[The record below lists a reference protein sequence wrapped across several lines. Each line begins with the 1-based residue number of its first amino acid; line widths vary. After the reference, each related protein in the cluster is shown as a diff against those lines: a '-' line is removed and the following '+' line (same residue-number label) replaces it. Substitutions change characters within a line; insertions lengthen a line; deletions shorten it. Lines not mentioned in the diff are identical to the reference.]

1 MKSIGLIL
9 HAWWCLF
16 LIYPKGVINSDY
28 CGRVPEEMEQMG
40 EEYYDSYYEYDRDEE
55 IQNVEVLKTPKIN
68 EGLRIVGGR
77 EVKQIIPWF
86 ALLLIDTKNR
96 TELGRRC
103 GGVLITRKLILSA
116 GHCYCF
122 ESTWE
127 TCETK
132 QISEDFWVLVPSES
146 RNLDVLAGLS
156 IQSESDLD
164 RIPVDERY
172 ERHLL
177 QVHSV
182 FVHGQFR
189 RHGTHDLALLK
200 LSQSLPMDMWSA
212 PVCLPWGYS
221 FPDRKIKRGRHLMGI
236 VIGMGRSRQ
245 HQTSCTT
252 LGGSPTPYTQCQF
265 PYLIPRSTGSPS
277 PSQGCSYGIPTP
289 SSLNPVCV
297 EFHDR
302 FKSRLEPY
310 YQVVLQ
316 WSNGS
321 NETCYDNR
329 AHSGWCGTCSIGAK
343 PDMPGFCRHL
353 NPEMNKAHTSDSDA
367 EKMVMPNAD
376 RDWGWCGDDC
386 FSFGGFTPSNY
397 LQKVELEILSSRN
410 CDRLARDPKFN
421 STLELC
427 AGKKIRVRTPKIF
440 EVSPNQSQSPLIS
453 GTPQAFHFEFI
464 GLDKDREKSGR
475 DDNGTGWI
483 LGGKDTCQGDSGG
496 PMWINMDNNGTSG
509 RRSYLI
515 GIVSRGLGC
524 AQLNQPG
531 IYTRVKTFLPWIN
544 KLAKYL

>member
-397 LQKVELEILSSRN
+397 LQKVELE
-410 CDRLARDPKFN
+410 
-421 STLELC
+421 
-427 AGKKIRVRTPKIF
+427 
-440 EVSPNQSQSPLIS
+440 
-453 GTPQAFHFEFI
+453 
-464 GLDKDREKSGR
+464 
-475 DDNGTGWI
+475 
-483 LGGKDTCQGDSGG
+483 GDSGG

>member
-1 MKSIGLIL
+1 
-9 HAWWCLF
+9 
-16 LIYPKGVINSDY
+16 
-28 CGRVPEEMEQMG
+28 MEQMG

-221 FPDRKIKRGRHLMGI
+221 FPDRKIKR
-236 VIGMGRSRQ
+236 
-245 HQTSCTT
+245 
-252 LGGSPTPYTQCQF
+252 
-265 PYLIPRSTGSPS
+265 
-277 PSQGCSYGIPTP
+277 
-289 SSLNPVCV
+289 VCV

-353 NPEMNKAHTSDSDA
+353 NPEMNKAHTSDSSQKRRTYFSDA